1 MGGCAPKFM
10 SKGIKK
16 PPETHGFQGV
26 QFLSLHLNYW
36 RLCPATMPK
45 RHQAV
50 LSSTKTRV
58 QKPVPVIP
66 TRLRKSS
73 IAVKCVHMAPD
84 CSLSSC
90 FVRIIPESAGDSVLD
105 GMVE

>member
-1 MGGCAPKFM
+1 MWGGCAPKFM

-66 TRLRKSS
+66 TRWRRFFGIVKKS
-73 IAVKCVHMAPD
+73 V
-84 CSLSSC
+84 
-90 FVRIIPESAGDSVLD
+90 
-105 GMVE
+105 